1 MMSGPQI
8 DDRNADQAAYWN
20 GPAGHHWSERQ
31 QIQDLILAP
40 VSRVLI
46 DRARITPD
54 SRVIDVGCGC
64 GATTIEIGKRLEP
77 AGHVLG
83 LDISAPMLARA
94 RELAPKD
101 SPIEF
106 VLADA
111 TVHKFEP
118 GTFDLLISRFGVMF
132 FADPIA
138 SFSNLRTAL
147 KRNGR
152 VVFACWREPRQN
164 PWLMVP
170 LKAAY
175 KHVPKLPEMAPHDPG
190 PFAFAQEDW
199 VRRILTSAGFA
210 SVAMEAHDL
219 QFDIAVGRGL
229 EAAIEGALEIG
240 PASRAL
246 EGQPEHLREA
256 AIASIRE
263 ALRPLVTDGR
273 VPLGGSIWIV
283 SATNP

>member
-1 MMSGPQI
+1 MNVPQI

-20 GPAGHHWSERQ
+20 GPAGHHWSDRQ
-31 QIQDLILAP
+31 QIQDLVLAP
-40 VSRVLI
+40 VSRILI
-46 DRARITPD
+46 ERAGIAPNA
-54 SRVIDVGCGC
+54 RVIDVGCGC
-64 GATTIEIGKRLEP
+64 GATTIEVGKQLGP
-77 AGHVLG
+77 PGHVLG

-101 SPIEF
+101 APIEF
-106 VLADA
+106 TLADA

-118 GTFDLLISRFGVMF
+118 ASFDLLISRFGVMF
-132 FADPIA
+132 FADPVA

-147 KRNGR
+147 TRGGR

-175 KHVPKLPEMAPHDPG
+175 KYVPKLPQMDPHDPG

-199 VRRILTSAGFA
+199 VHHILTSAGFS
-210 SVAMEAHDL
+210 SVAMEAHDVEL
-219 QFDIAVGRGL
+219 DIAVGRGL

-240 PASRAL
+240 PASRAI
-246 EGQPEHLREA
+246 EGQPEHLRQA

-263 ALRPLVTDGR
+263 ALQPLVTDGK

>member
-1 MMSGPQI
+1 MMSVPQI
-8 DDRNADQAAYWN
+8 DDRNADQATYWN

-31 QIQDLILAP
+31 QIQDLVLAP
-40 VSRVLI
+40 VSRILI
-46 DRARITPD
+46 DRAGIAPD
-54 SRVIDVGCGC
+54 THVIDVGCGC
-64 GATTIEIGKRLEP
+64 GATTIEVGKQLGP
-77 AGHVLG
+77 SGHVLG

-101 SPIEF
+101 APIEF
-106 VLADA
+106 ALADA

-118 GTFDLLISRFGVMF
+118 ASFDLLISRFGVMF
-132 FADPIA
+132 FANPVA

-147 KRNGR
+147 KRGGR

-175 KHVPKLPEMAPHDPG
+175 KHVPKLPQMAPHDPG

-199 VRRILTSAGFA
+199 VRHILTSAGF
-210 SVAMEAHDL
+210 SLVAMEAHDL
-219 QFDIAVGRGL
+219 ELDIAVGRGL

-246 EGQPEHLREA
+246 EGQPEHLRQA

-263 ALRPLVTDGR
+263 ALRSLVTDGK
-273 VPLGGSIWIV
+273 VPLGGAIWIV